1 MKRLEG
7 RVAII
12 TGAGVGS
19 IGAATASQF
28 VREGA
33 RIVIGDIDIAGAE
46 QVARGL
52 RDQGGD
58 VIALR
63 LDLREEASIVA
74 LIDATVERHGGF
86 DILFN
91 NASDT
96 RPSLMAR
103 DAALEDM
110 DVALW
115 DHVMQVN
122 LRGTMLMMKYAIPHL
137 AKSGKAA
144 IINTSSGAGLL
155 GDLYIPAY
163 GTAKAAVNTLS
174 QYVAAQY
181 GKLGIRCNSVVPG
194 MVITE
199 TAQAG
204 QGSNFDLYERH
215 HLTPHLGAPED
226 IAAMVTLLASDEGR
240 FITGQAVVVD
250 GGISSHFAHVA
261 DKRDGFEETLAS
273 KKSAAVQDWRIPAA
287 SVLANRW
294 QNISSARDVKA
305 LTKILHADAVIWS
318 AVDKQ
323 SRTLEQYA
331 AKATVHGLFQAHA
344 VMKDFRTLYQPN
356 GFVLMAT
363 MERATADGLVDT
375 PFCVVAEI
383 VGDRIMRLEEYWD
396 ATTLQ

>member
-19 IGAATASQF
+19 IGSATADQF

-33 RIVIGDIDIAGAE
+33 KVVIGDIDIDGAE
-46 QVARGL
+46 RVAKRL
-52 RDQGGD
+52 RDLGGD
-58 VIALR
+58 VIAHR
-63 LDLREEASIVA
+63 LDLGEEKEIIA
-74 LIDATVERHGGF
+74 LVEATVERHGGI

-96 RPSLMAR
+96 RPSLMAQ
-103 DAALEDM
+103 DGALEDM

-115 DHVMQVN
+115 DHVMRIN
-122 LRGTMLMMKYAIPHL
+122 LRGTMLMIKYAIPHL
-137 AKSGKAA
+137 ARSGKAA

-174 QYVAAQY
+174 QYVATQY

-194 MVITE
+194 MVITD
-199 TAQAG
+199 TAEVG
-204 QGSNFDLYERH
+204 QGMFFELYERH

-240 FITGQAVVVD
+240 FVTGQAVVVD
-250 GGISSHFAHVA
+250 GGITAHFSHVA
-261 DKRDGFEETLAS
+261 DKRDAFAEDLYS
-273 KKSAAVQDWRIPAA
+273 RKSASVQSWKIPAM

-294 QNISSARDVKA
+294 QRIIASRDAAA
-305 LTKILHADAVIWS
+305 LATILADDAVIWS
-318 AVDKQ
+318 NPDKQ
-323 SRTLEQYA
+323 ARTLDEYRSFS
-331 AKATVHGLFQAHA
+331 KAQGLFHA
-344 VMKDFRTLYQPN
+344 DGAITDFRMMYKPD
-356 GFVLMAT
+356 GFVGMAT
-363 MERATADGLVDT
+363 MERVTAQGVAST
-375 PFCVVAEI
+375 PFCIIADI
-383 VGDRIMRLEEYWD
+383 FGSRITRLEEYYD
-396 ATTLQ
+396 AATLQ